1 MAKFSCVFF
10 LSFTIGGKTSVC
22 DAIRPADGNIPEKKA
37 DVIAHAVI
45 ALGAIDSGWV
55 DYLQTHRKRQRPP
68 QKKRGMTAEDPLRF
82 ATERAFLVRR
92 ADDDGHRHGLM
103 IIAIIKG

>member
-10 LSFTIGGKTSVC
+10 LSFTIGGKTYGC
-22 DAIRPADGNIPEKKA
+22 DTTRPADGNIPEKKA

-55 DYLQTHRKRQRPP
+55 DYLQTHRKRRHPPKKERYDSRRPASF
-68 QKKRGMTAEDPLRF
+68 RNGA
-82 ATERAFLVRR
+82 
-92 ADDDGHRHGLM
+92 GLPRSKS
-103 IIAIIKG
+103 I

>member
-1 MAKFSCVFF
+1 MCVFSLF
-10 LSFTIGGKTSVC
+10 YHWGKTSGC
-22 DAIRPADGNIPEKKA
+22 DAIRQADGNIPEKKA

-68 QKKRGMTAEDPLRF
+68 KKRG
-82 ATERAFLVRR
+82 V
-92 ADDDGHRHGLM
+92 
-103 IIAIIKG
+103 

>member
-10 LSFTIGGKTSVC
+10 LSFTIGGKTSGC
-22 DAIRPADGNIPEKKA
+22 DTTRPADGNIPEKKT
-37 DVIAHAVI
+37 DVIAHTVI

-55 DYLQTHRKRQRPP
+55 DYLQTHRKRRCPP
-68 QKKRGMTAEDPLRF
+68 PKKRGMTAEDPLRF

-92 ADDDGHRHGLM
+92 AYDDGHRHGLM

>member
-10 LSFTIGGKTSVC
+10 LSFTIGGKTSGC

-45 ALGAIDSGWV
+45 ALGTIDSGWV
-55 DYLQTHRKRQRPP
+55 DYLQTHRKRRRPP
-68 QKKRGMTAEDPLRF
+68 KKRCMTAEDPLRF

-92 ADDDGHRHGLM
+92 AYDDGHRHGLI

>member
-10 LSFTIGGKTSVC
+10 LSFTIGGKTSGC

-45 ALGAIDSGWV
+45 ALGTIDSGWV
-55 DYLQTHRKRQRPP
+55 DYLQTHRKRRRPP
-68 QKKRGMTAEDPLRF
+68 KEGYDS
-82 ATERAFLVRR
+82 RR
-92 ADDDGHRHGLM
+92 PASFRNGAGLPRSKS
-103 IIAIIKG
+103 I